1 MKSQPPILFTKLLG
15 LIATVLLSLPFIG
28 CGNPMATVTGHVTQN
43 GQPVAN
49 ATVAIFSPTD
59 SSRQYF
65 GATSADGT
73 LFVTYGED
81 QGMPPGQYTVRV
93 SHSTL
98 ADGQPVPPGE
108 EGAALSAAGKVV
120 PHIYLF
126 DQELT
131 AGRNSL
137 ELALERGRQDGA
149 NSP

>member
-1 MKSQPPILFTKLLG
+1 MKRQLSTSYTQLLS
-15 LIATVLLSLPFIG
+15 LIATALLSLPFVG
-28 CGNPMATVTGHVTQN
+28 CGNPMATVTGHVTEN

-81 QGMPPGQYTVRV
+81 QGMPPGPYTVRI

-120 PHIYLF
+120 PHIYVF
-126 DQELT
+126 DKELT
-131 AGRNSL
+131 AGQNSL
-137 ELALERGRQDGA
+137 DLALEQGRQDGA
-149 NSP
+149 DAP